1 MPAAHTH
8 AHVGGMATSSSAVG
22 LELATSSNLGAES
35 GPPLRLSLSLN
46 RSKSGMINPVAGTEE
61 DTHNGATGYANRPV
75 AGKAAGEKKPTFK
88 FTFS

>member
-1 MPAAHTH
+1 MPAAHAH
-8 AHVGGMATSSSAVG
+8 AGAMATSSSAGG
-22 LELATSSNLGAES
+22 LELATSSNLGAQS

-46 RSKSGMINPVAGTEE
+46 RSKSGVINPAAGTEE
-61 DTHNGATGYANRPV
+61 DTHGGAAGYANRPA